1 MATALRHGAP
11 RADTYERMLYGTAA
25 GPVATG
31 RDRGEAMRR
40 VLARVLDDEQGQGL
54 VEYGLI
60 LLLVSILAVGSLT
73 SLGQSIIS
81 QFYGPAAQMF

>member
-1 MATALRHGAP
+1 
-11 RADTYERMLYGTAA
+11 
-25 GPVATG
+25 
-31 RDRGEAMRR
+31 MRR